1 MGPIFQ
7 FAIPVAMIGILQQM
21 FNTADIM
28 VLGRFVG
35 TEALAAVGNNAPV
48 IGVLVNLFLGI
59 SLGANVLIA
68 RKLGG
73 GRLKA
78 SEAIHTTVLM
88 AGLTGLL
95 SLLWAKSLQGPS
107 WDGWGSLLRCGRL
120 RNYICAFIYWECQG

>member
-48 IGVLVNLFLGI
+48 IGEKNKMDASRNI
-59 SLGANVLIA
+59 SGN
-68 RKLGG
+68 
-73 GRLKA
+73 
-78 SEAIHTTVLM
+78 IH
-88 AGLTGLL
+88 
-95 SLLWAKSLQGPS
+95 
-107 WDGWGSLLRCGRL
+107 
-120 RNYICAFIYWECQG
+120 